1 MRRAPVVNHSRAVLL
16 LCLCATAAACA
27 NATGSGGAAPPIVQP
42 GAPGQPN
49 RSIDADEA
57 VALSR
62 GRLNDADVRFMQQ
75 MIGHHAQAMEMTHL
89 IAPRT
94 MREAIRLLGR
104 RIELSQ
110 ADEIDLMRKWLV
122 ARGQPLPDA
131 HVHEL
136 MPGMLTAEEMDRL
149 ARAQGDEFDR
159 LFLEGMIKHHGGALI
174 MVKALFD
181 SPGAGEDADIFAFA
195 SDVDVDQRIEI
206 ARMGAMLEELQK

>member
-16 LCLCATAAACA
+16 LCQCAAAAACA
-27 NATGSGGAAPPIVQP
+27 NATGSGAAAPPIVQP

-49 RSIDADEA
+49 RSIDADAA

-62 GRLNDADVRFMQQ
+62 GSLNDADVRFMQQ
-75 MIGHHAQAMEMTHL
+75 MIGHHAQAMEMTQL

-110 ADEIDLMRKWLV
+110 ADEIDLMRKWLA
-122 ARGQPLPDA
+122 ARGQALPAA

-136 MPGMLTAEEMDRL
+136 MPGMLTAEEMERL

-159 LFLEGMIKHHGGALI
+159 LFLEAMIKHHGGALI

-181 SPGAGEDADIFAFA
+181 IPGAGEDADIFAFA